1 MRAVFIILVVL
12 LASAATACQGGPTD
26 TPQERA
32 TTEATPSPSPT
43 PHPTPTV
50 EPAPAEQSTPRP
62 TAAPVLND
70 PRTQIQRPQEPTADR
85 LGCTASQQT
94 GWVTT
99 ATASQRQ
106 NRLGCTA
113 SQRQNRL
120 GCTASQRQNPA
131 GLHGQPTDEPNAAP
145 DTTPLTPEQQDC
157 LPEEIREGRSI
168 LEMLNPHEAG
178 IMSQAIACLTD
189 EDITRFLILPGITL
203 GESLPQ
209 EQADCIVQP
218 ETGAMMRSS
227 LELSGDLIALDAAL
241 FSVIAH
247 ITLTAAACVPPEQFH
262 KLFLPGTPLDRLKCI
277 VPTAKDAIA
286 LFDETLQ
293 EGDQPLELAIVQAQP
308 CLLQHPPVML
318 IEPLPDCTDEQRER
332 GLPCLVD

>member
-62 TAAPVLND
+62 TAAPVLTETPG
-70 PRTQIQRPQEPTADR
+70 PRSREVTQEPTAEPAG
-85 LGCTASQQT
+85 LHGQPTAEPAGLHGQP
-94 GWVTT
+94 T
-99 ATASQRQ
+99 AE
-106 NRLGCTA
+106 
-113 SQRQNRL
+113 
-120 GCTASQRQNPA
+120 PA

-318 IEPLPDCTDEQRER
+318 IEPLPDCTDEQRES

>member
-1 MRAVFIILVVL
+1 MRAIFIILVVL

-50 EPAPAEQSTPRP
+50 EPAPAEQSIPRP
-62 TAAPVLND
+62 TAAPVLNET
-70 PRTQIQRPQEPTADR
+70 PGPTSREVTQEPTAE
-85 LGCTASQQT
+85 
-94 GWVTT
+94 
-99 ATASQRQ
+99 
-106 NRLGCTA
+106 
-113 SQRQNRL
+113 
-120 GCTASQRQNPA
+120 PA
-131 GLHGQPTDEPNAAP
+131 GLHGQPTDEPKAAP
-145 DTTPLTPEQQDC
+145 DTTALTPEQQDC

-203 GESLPQ
+203 GETLPQ
-209 EQADCIVQP
+209 EQVDCIVQP

-227 LELSGDLIALDAAL
+227 LALSGDLIALDAAL

-318 IEPLPDCTDEQRER
+318 IEPLPDCTDEQRES